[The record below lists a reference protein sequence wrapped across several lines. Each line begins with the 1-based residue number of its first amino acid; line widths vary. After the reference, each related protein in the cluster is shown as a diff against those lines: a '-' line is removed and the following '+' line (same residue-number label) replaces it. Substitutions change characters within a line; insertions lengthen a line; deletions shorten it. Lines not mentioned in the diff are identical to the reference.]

1 VGFEDLIDIYMD
13 QLYNTYV
20 FVSETGGKG
29 IPGSEVPTLSGTV
42 TRLGAVLPNQLVVL
56 TFPNGVVR
64 RVMTNAK
71 GAYHVY
77 RAPSGVAKIVVAGQA
92 APEIMI
98 DEKKPI
104 LKNIELM

>member
-1 VGFEDLIDIYMD
+1 
-13 QLYNTYV
+13 
-20 FVSETGGKG
+20 
-29 IPGSEVPTLSGTV
+29 
-42 TRLGAVLPNQLVVL
+42 
-56 TFPNGVVR
+56 
-64 RVMTNAK
+64 MTNAK